1 VSLLNIRVTESRPFT
16 KTVHLQGRL
25 TNDTVAILDAELE
38 KITNSAATTVV
49 VFELTHLDYISSV
62 GLRSIFRTHK
72 ALAAQGGKALLV
84 NPQPQIKKVIDIVNA
99 ADISA
104 VFTSTEELDK
114 YLDMMQRRVVEGE

>member
-1 VSLLNIRVTESRPFT
+1 VSALNIRVTESRPFT
-16 KTVHLQGRL
+16 RTVHLQGRL
-25 TNDTVAILDAELE
+25 TNDTVAVLDAELE
-38 KITNSAATTVV
+38 KITTSAATVV
-49 VFELTHLDYISSV
+49 IFELTHLDYISSV

-72 ALAAQGGKALLV
+72 ALAAKGGKALLV

-114 YLDMMQRRVVEGE
+114 YLDMMQRRVIEGE